1 MNSNFINISTML
13 NTRKL
18 ILSSLIVLSAFL
30 SNAQAP
36 TITIDNSMVGTQ
48 YIGTV
53 PFPDLFTHNFASEVI
68 ETTPT
73 GVPEMINELHFT
85 NETTD
90 SAYWIVSRR
99 RISVDTSWNDFLCW
113 GHESDPFGGQCID
126 GEDMDSSIWEGP
138 CLQTYIVGLAAGE
151 YGKVSSHIFPNLN
164 QSGCGTY
171 RYYVG
176 DCNDPF
182 ADSVDISICFSVG
195 IDALNKPE
203 LLVKIAPNPANDH
216 FKITSESPLE
226 LNYSIANSLGQVID
240 SGAFINN
247 HSVAT
252 SRFENGIYFVKI
264 TNGTVGLKTERII
277 INH

>member
-1 MNSNFINISTML
+1 ML

-18 ILSSLIVLSAFL
+18 ILSSFIVLSAFI
-30 SNAQAP
+30 SNAQDP
-36 TITIDNSMVGTQ
+36 TITLDNSMIGTL

-53 PFPDLFTHNFASEVI
+53 PLPDLFTHNFSNEVI

-73 GVPEMINELHFT
+73 GEAEMINELHFT
-85 NETTD
+85 NETSD
-90 SAYWIVSRR
+90 SVFWIVSRR

-138 CLQTYIVGLAAGE
+138 CLESYIVGLAAGE

-182 ADSVDISICFSVG
+182 SDSVDVSVCFSVG
-195 IDALNKPE
+195 IDE
-203 LLVKIAPNPANDH
+203 LDGSELSVKIAPNPANGI
-216 FKITSESPLE
+216 FQISTESSEIMNYRVVNAIGQTVNSGVFTKIHTVEAS
-226 LNYSIANSLGQVID
+226 Q
-240 SGAFINN
+240 
-247 HSVAT
+247 
-252 SRFENGIYFVKI
+252 FEGGLYFVTVTDESGRTK
-264 TNGTVGLKTERII
+264 TNRIVV
-277 INH
+277 NH